1 MRGTEA
7 IAQILKQEGVEYLF
21 SYPNHPLIDAAAE
34 IGIRPIIAR
43 TEKTLINMADGY
55 TRATNGEKLGVLVV
69 QSGPG
74 IENAFGGIA
83 QAYADSIPILV
94 LPGGGDQRR
103 LGVPTS
109 FDPLPP
115 YQHITK
121 WAGRIT
127 HVERIPELVRRAFSQ
142 LRTGA
147 PGPVLL
153 EIPSDVGNAKVDPGS
168 F

>member
-1 MRGTEA
+1 MNGAEA
-7 IAQILKQEGVEYLF
+7 IARILQSEGVELLF
-21 SYPNHPLIDAAAE
+21 SYPANPLIDAAAE

-55 TRATNGEKLGVLVV
+55 TRATNGRKTGVVV
-69 QSGPG
+69 TQGGPG

-94 LPGGGDQRR
+94 LPGGGNQHS
-103 LGVPTS
+103 LGIPTG
-109 FDPLPP
+109 FDPLPS

-121 WAGRIT
+121 WAARINFAD
-127 HVERIPELVRRAFSQ
+127 RIPELLRRGFTKI
-142 LRTGA
+142 RTGA

-153 EIPSDVGNAKVDPGS
+153 EVPG
-168 F
+168 